1 MALTTFKIRTLEE
14 QMNRSCCCQ
23 SRLSIAHLAPLFHVL
38 GRLVPPGFLGKHV
51 FGENWAILGAF
62 VPLADCLNSGP
73 RLRTHL
79 IPVRHLA
86 FRQLDFDFEA
96 GQVAGRFCL
105 EQRSIRAIFINS
117 ED

>member
-79 IPVRHLA
+79 IP
-86 FRQLDFDFEA
+86 DFEA
-96 GQVAGRFCL
+96 GQVAGRFCP
-105 EQRSIRAIFINS
+105 EQRSIRAICINS